1 MSVRVLAKSVLFGL
15 FAVVLCL
22 STSLMAQESSSGTTA
37 EVSKASEVAET
48 AAHASTGEAAAHAEG
63 DHAAGHHA
71 PDPTVAG
78 GGEALNNLLSF
89 QSEKAIWTGIVFL
102 IMMAILWAVAWR
114 PITEALERR
123 ERMIANNI
131 ADAKNASDQALAK
144 LKEYEAKLATA
155 ASAATD
161 IVTQARKDAEHA
173 GQRIIAQAQDE
184 AARQRDR
191 ALADIESAKQIALSE
206 MAAKSTDMAFGLA
219 RRVVGRE
226 LNTNDHQQL
235 IQDAVS
241 KLPSRN

>member
-1 MSVRVLAKSVLFGL
+1 MSVHGIAKSVFFSLL
-15 FAVVLCL
+15 AIALCW
-22 STSLMAQESSSGTTA
+22 SAKIQAQESTSGATA
-37 EVSKASEVAET
+37 EVTKASEVVEPA
-48 AAHASTGEAAAHAEG
+48 ASTADHAHTEG
-63 DHAAGHHA
+63 DHAAGHHG
-71 PDPTVAG
+71 PNPTDG
-78 GGEALNNLLSF
+78 GMGKERNDLMSF
-89 QSEKAIWTGIVFL
+89 QSEKAIWTLIVFL
-102 IMMAILWAVAWR
+102 IMVGVLWAVAWR

-131 ADAKNASDQALAK
+131 ADAKSASEQALAK
-144 LKEYEAKLATA
+144 LKEYEAKLAA
-155 ASAATD
+155 AGAEATN

-173 GQRIIAQAQDE
+173 GQRIISQAQEE

-191 ALADIESAKQIALSE
+191 ALGEIESAKQIALSDI
-206 MAAKSTDMAFGLA
+206 AAKSTEMAFGLA